1 MATISRFEDLE
12 VWQKARILNKNIYEI
27 ISGGKFSKDY
37 KLREQINGS
46 CGSIMDNIAEGF
58 ERGGTKEFVYFLGIA
73 KGSAGEVRSQL
84 YRALDRKYIE
94 IEKFNELYKIAE
106 QISRMINGLIAYLN
120 RTEYRGEKFKV
131 KEALNKYLTDEGEKT

>member
-1 MATISRFEDLE
+1 MATISRFEDLD
-12 VWQKARILNKNIYEI
+12 VWQKARTLSRNVYEI

-58 ERGGTKEFVYFLGIA
+58 ERGGTKEFVYSLGIA
-73 KGSAGEVRSQL
+73 KGSAGEIRSQL

-94 IEKFNELYKIAE
+94 NEKFNELYQIAE

-120 RTEYRGEKFKV
+120 KTKYRGEKFKV
-131 KEALNKYLTDEGEKT
+131 KQTLLQIEVAHYKA